1 MIRFPSGNVD
11 ILVFFLFHSA
21 RLTDI
26 RCLVDKRTGE
36 NRESIN
42 MSTAGLSILEWQAFL
57 GIILFTSND
66 YISSFFCKRK
76 KYFWKKLEVINN
88 FWKLFRILE
97 GEMNSVRN

>member
-26 RCLVDKRTGE
+26 RCLVDKRTGK
-36 NRESIN
+36 NREIIN
-42 MSTAGLSILEWQAFL
+42 MSTAGLSVPEWQAL
-57 GIILFTSND
+57 VGIILFTSND
-66 YISSFFCKRK
+66 YISSFFKKKK
-76 KYFWKKLEVINN
+76 KYFWKKLDVINN

>member
-21 RLTDI
+21 IITDI
-26 RCLVDKRTGE
+26 RCLVDKRTGK
-36 NRESIN
+36 NREIFN
-42 MSTAGLSILEWQAFL
+42 MSTAGLFILEWQALL

-66 YISSFFCKRK
+66 YISSFFCKGK
-76 KYFWKKLEVINN
+76 KYFWEKLEVINN